1 MKNCIVSLICLLST
15 LTLNAEGLKYF
26 LPKTNLVLKVEYE
39 QVETRRG
46 QYSQYAEKYLGTKD
60 ILTRDETN
68 YRLLSLSVSAQTVAD
83 TSKAYSLTDKNLQP
97 LFKNISLTA
106 DGRLTGIN
114 TTPSCETQTDNLQVI
129 FSNLQ
134 SATKPDILFE
144 PQLES
149 QMLATS
155 VARMAEQTAK
165 QIYHLREA
173 RQALLTGESE
183 HQPQD
188 GQAMQLTLKQ
198 LDEQEAILTQMFIG
212 TTIVK
217 KHTKTILCELQHTE
231 KQVIARFS
239 QFQGLVPNDDLSGEP
254 IYLIIDNLQLA
265 NDNQPKKA
273 EKYLKL
279 YEPKTQH
286 FCLLHKQQRW
296 VEGNISVA
304 QWQNALYLPKKMF
317 VNGKTE
323 LLLNDKTATVKELK
337 NK

>member
-26 LPKTNLVLKVEYE
+26 LPKTNLILKVEYE

-114 TTPSCETQTDNLQVI
+114 TTPSCETQTDNLQII

-134 SATKPDILFE
+134 PATKPDILFE

-279 YEPKTQH
+279 YESKTQH
-286 FCLLHKQQRW
+286 FYLLHKQQRW